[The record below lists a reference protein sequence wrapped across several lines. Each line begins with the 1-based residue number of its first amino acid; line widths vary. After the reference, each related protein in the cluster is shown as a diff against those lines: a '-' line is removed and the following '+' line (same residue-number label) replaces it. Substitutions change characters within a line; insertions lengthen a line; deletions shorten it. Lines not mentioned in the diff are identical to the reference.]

1 MINIFV
7 VLRFIKNQ
15 WLGFVIALLW
25 LIAATVS
32 NMNMKNKIEKLD
44 SIQSNINKQK
54 VIIDTL
60 YKENVRVETR
70 IKILKQKEYD
80 TIRIID
86 TMSISEL
93 QKYFANRY
101 NKKDSIVGRGR

>member
-1 MINIFV
+1 MINIFKV
-7 VLRFIKNQ
+7 INFVKNQ
-15 WLGFVIALLW
+15 WLGFVVALLW
-25 LIAATVS
+25 LVTVIAS
-32 NMNMKNKIEKLD
+32 NVIDKTDAEKLV
-44 SIQSNINKQK
+44 NIKSEIGKQK

-80 TIRIID
+80 TIRVID

-101 NKKDSIVGRGR
+101 NKKDSIIGRGR